1 MPNAAELLMEEHRAI
16 RRLLVG
22 LVEEGYDR
30 DAVTQL
36 VHDVRVHTDA
46 EERFLYPVVAD
57 SIPDC
62 RELVDRAP
70 AEHQQLRDA
79 VAALERTQ
87 DPDEFGQIA
96 AAVRAV
102 FEPHV
107 RVEEAELLPRC
118 QDEFGEARMVELG
131 RELDAFRDAH

>member
-30 DAVTQL
+30 DAVAQL

-46 EERFLYPVVAD
+46 EERFLYPVVLD
-57 SIPDC
+57 SIPSC
-62 RELVDRAP
+62 REIAERAP
-70 AEHQQLRDA
+70 REHQELREA
-79 VAALERTQ
+79 VALLEDAS
-87 DPDEFGQIA
+87 DPRECARLA

-107 RVEEAELLPRC
+107 RAEEAELLPRC
-118 QDEFGEARMVELG
+118 QEEFGEARMLELG
-131 RELDAFRDAH
+131 RELDVFREAH

>member
-16 RRLLVG
+16 RRLL
-22 LVEEGYDR
+22 
-30 DAVTQL
+30 
-36 VHDVRVHTDA
+36 TDA

-62 RELVDRAP
+62 RELVGRAP

-79 VAALERTQ
+79 VSELERAE
-87 DPDEFGQIA
+87 DPAEFAPLA

-107 RVEEAELLPRC
+107 RVEEAEILPRC
-118 QDEFGEARMVELG
+118 QDEFGEARMLELG